1 MSPRTALSAPGGDT
15 EIPDYTVRV
24 SARARRVRLQ
34 VNLHGRV
41 EVVIPR
47 GFDPREVPAFVA
59 GHAAWLRRA
68 LHRVAQYRAAH
79 PDGDGALPQQ
89 IALDALD
96 ANWAVHYDSA
106 PRPRCGV
113 RQLAP
118 GTLQVS
124 GQDTAARRAA
134 LHRWLHHTARLRLVP
149 WLSRVSAELD
159 LPFRGATI
167 RCQKTRWGSCS
178 CRGQINL
185 NRNLLFLPP
194 RLVEYLFVH
203 ELCHLVHLNHSP
215 EYWRLVARTE
225 PDYRRL
231 EKELRGASRL
241 VPLWAY
247 PE

>member
-1 MSPRTALSAPGGDT
+1 MSGGSPPRPVREEND
-15 EIPDYTVRV
+15 IPDYTVRV
-24 SARARRVRLQ
+24 SARAGRVRLQ

-68 LHRVAQYRAAH
+68 LHRVAQYRASH
-79 PDGDGALPQQ
+79 PDGDGALPEQ
-89 IALDALD
+89 IALDALN
-96 ANWAVHYDSA
+96 AKWTVHYESA
-106 PRPRCGV
+106 SRARV
-113 RQLAP
+113 RQLAS
-118 GTLQVS
+118 GALQVS
-124 GQDTAARRAA
+124 GRDTAARRAA
-134 LHRWLHHTARLRLVP
+134 LHRWLHHTARLQLVP
-149 WLSRVSAELD
+149 WLTRVSAD
-159 LPFRGATI
+159 LTLRFRGVSI

-194 RLVEYLFVH
+194 RLVEHLFVH

-215 EYWRLVARTE
+215 EYWGLVARIE

-231 EKELRGASRL
+231 ENELRGANRL

-247 PE
+247 PD